1 MTFGKSVKTGIS
13 KYGTFKGRASRSEYW
28 WWYLFSSI
36 VGFVGGL
43 IDSAVGAYGIISAV
57 IAWLLLPPGLAVAV
71 RRIHDSNHNGWWVIC
86 PIYNLILMFFNSTP
100 GVNDYGE
107 LED

>member
-1 MTFGKSVKTGIS
+1 MTFGKSIQSCFS
-13 KYGTFKGRASRSEYW
+13 KYVTFKGRACRSEFW
-28 WWYLFSSI
+28 WWYLFTFL
-36 VGFVGGL
+36 VGFVASI
-43 IDSAVGAYGIISAV
+43 IDVKISTSAVSLIV
-57 IAWLLLPPGLAVAV
+57 NLVFLLPGLAVAV

-86 PIYNLILMFFNSTP
+86 PIYNFILMFFSSTP